1 MTSEY
6 DKYIIV
12 LSQLIQ
18 FGGRNMIE
26 IKELNKSYGTKKVL
40 ENLNCTIKTGSIYGL
55 IGANGA
61 GKSTLLRVIMGI
73 FRKDSGSIKIDGE
86 ELSDNEK
93 IMQKL
98 VYVPDDLFFFK
109 NYTLKDMAIFYSK
122 MYPKFDMDFAMKFAE
137 KLKLNTKQKIQTFSK
152 GMKRQAALI
161 CAISTNADYMFFDE
175 TFDGID
181 PVIRNYMKK
190 VIAEQMEKKE
200 TTIIMTSHNLRE
212 LEDICDNLGLLYKG
226 GVLFESDVDSLKTNM
241 FKIQISLGKDFDEKD
256 FQNFNVLSF
265 KKTGSVATVI
275 LKGDKEGYEKLLNDM
290 NPIILDFLPLTLEE
304 IFIYEM
310 EVLGYEFNEIV

>member
-1 MTSEY
+1 
-6 DKYIIV
+6 
-12 LSQLIQ
+12 
-18 FGGRNMIE
+18 MIE
-26 IKELNKSYGTKKVL
+26 IKELNKSYGNKKVL

-93 IMQKL
+93 SMQKL

-109 NYTLKDMAIFYSK
+109 NYNLKDMAIFYSK

-181 PVIRNYMKK
+181 PVVRNYMKK

-241 FKIQISLGKDFDEKD
+241 FKIQISLGRDFDEKD

>member
-1 MTSEY
+1 
-6 DKYIIV
+6 
-12 LSQLIQ
+12 
-18 FGGRNMIE
+18 MIK
-26 IKELNKSYGTKKVL
+26 ITNLNKSYGEKKVL

-61 GKSTLLRVIMGI
+61 GKSTLLRIITGV
-73 FRKDSGSIKIDGE
+73 FSKDSGKIEIDGKELTDE
-86 ELSDNEK
+86 EEV
-93 IMQKL
+93 MQKL

-109 NYTLKDMAIFYSK
+109 NYTIKDMAIFYSK
-122 MYPKFDMDFAMKFAE
+122 LYKNFDMDFAMKMAE
-137 KLKLNTKQKIQTFSK
+137 KLKLDTKQKIQTFSK
-152 GMKRQAALI
+152 GMKRQTALI
-161 CAISTNADYMFFDE
+161 CALATNADYMFFDE

-226 GVLFESDVDSLKTNM
+226 GILFESEIDTLKTNM
-241 FKIQISLGKDFDEKD
+241 FKIQVSLGKDFSEKD

-265 KKTGSVATVI
+265 KKSGSVATVI
-275 LKGDKEGYEKLLNDM
+275 LKGDKEGYEKILEDM

-310 EVLGYEFNEIV
+310 EVLGYEFGEII

>member
-1 MTSEY
+1 
-6 DKYIIV
+6 
-12 LSQLIQ
+12 
-18 FGGRNMIE
+18 MIK
-26 IKELNKSYGTKKVL
+26 ITDLNKSYGDKKVL
-40 ENLNCTIKTGSIYGL
+40 ENLNCTIKTGSVYGL

-61 GKSTLLRVIMGI
+61 GKSTLLRIIMGI
-73 FRKDSGSIKIDGE
+73 FKKDSGVIEIDGKELVDVE
-86 ELSDNEK
+86 EIK
-93 IMQKL
+93 QKL

-109 NYTLKDMAIFYSK
+109 NYTIKDMAIFYSK
-122 MYPKFDMDFAMKFAE
+122 LYPNFDMDFAMNFAE
-137 KLKLNTKQKIQTFSK
+137 KLKLNTNQKIQTFSK

-190 VIAEQMEKKE
+190 VIAEQMQKKE

-241 FKIQISLGKDFDEKD
+241 FKIQISLNKDFDEKD
-256 FQNFNVLSF
+256 FQNYNVLSF
-265 KKTGSVATVI
+265 KKTGSVATI
-275 LKGDKEGYEKLLNDM
+275 IMKGDREGYEKVLRDM
-290 NPIILDFLPLTLEE
+290 DPLILDFLPLTLEE

-310 EVLGYEFNEIV
+310 EVLGYEFNEII

>member
-1 MTSEY
+1 
-6 DKYIIV
+6 
-12 LSQLIQ
+12 
-18 FGGRNMIE
+18 MIK
-26 IKELNKSYGTKKVL
+26 ITNLNKSYGTNKVL

-61 GKSTLLRVIMGI
+61 GKSTLLRIIMGV
-73 FRKDSGSIKIDGE
+73 FTKDSGKIEIDGKELKDE
-86 ELSDNEK
+86 EDVK
-93 IMQKL
+93 QKL

-109 NYTLKDMAIFYSK
+109 NYTIKDMAIFYSK
-122 MYPKFDMDFAMKFAE
+122 LYKNFDMDFAMKMAE
-137 KLKLNTKQKIQTFSK
+137 KLKLDTKKKIQTFSK
-152 GMKRQAALI
+152 GMKRQTALI
-161 CAISTNADYMFFDE
+161 CALATNADYMFFDE

-226 GVLFESDVDSLKTNM
+226 GILFESEIDTLKTNM
-241 FKIQISLGKDFDEKD
+241 FKIQISLGKDFSEKD

-265 KKTGSVATVI
+265 KKSGSVATII
-275 LKGDKEGYEKLLNDM
+275 LKGDREGYEKMLSDM
-290 NPIILDFLPLTLEE
+290 NPLILDFLPLTLEE

-310 EVLGYEFNEIV
+310 EVLGYEFGEII